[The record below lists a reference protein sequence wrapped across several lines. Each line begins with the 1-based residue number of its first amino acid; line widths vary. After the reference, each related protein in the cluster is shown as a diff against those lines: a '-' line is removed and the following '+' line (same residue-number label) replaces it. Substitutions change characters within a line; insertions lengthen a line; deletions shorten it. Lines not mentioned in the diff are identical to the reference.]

1 VSALA
6 SAPALADD
14 HAILKARYDEI
25 ALSGDERTTAC
36 DYRLR
41 ELEIDL
47 GREYI
52 RDGDAVL
59 DVGCGPGVALREY
72 AAARHIRACGI
83 DYSEN
88 MVEAARRNL
97 AETAPELEIEFQ
109 VASVTD
115 LPYADR
121 EFDVVTSHRC
131 LMALL
136 DWGRQQEALR
146 EIHRVLKP
154 GGVLVLME
162 GTFEGIARLNE
173 YRVRF
178 GLEEIDP
185 ETRNRLLTLK
195 FHEPQLL
202 EFIEPLYELLRIQRF
217 GMYYFLTRIVQ
228 PLLVAPD
235 PPSYDHP
242 LNEVAREIAKVV
254 PDFHSLG
261 HLVGFVLRK
270 RP

>member
-1 VSALA
+1 
-6 SAPALADD
+6 LADD
-14 HAILKARYDEI
+14 DATLKARYDEI

-36 DYRLR
+36 DYQLR

-47 GREYI
+47 GREHI
-52 RDGDAVL
+52 RDGDVVL
-59 DVGCGPGVALREY
+59 DVGCGPGAALRDY
-72 AAARHIRACGI
+72 ASKRSIRAHGI

-88 MVEAARRNL
+88 MIEAARRSL
-97 AETAPELEIEFQ
+97 AETAPDLEVELQ
-109 VASVTD
+109 VASVTE
-115 LPYADR
+115 LPHSDG

-154 GGVLVLME
+154 GGTLVMME
-162 GTFEGIARLNE
+162 GTFEGIERLNQ
-173 YRVRF
+173 YRRRF
-178 GLEEIDP
+178 GLSEIDAAGR
-185 ETRNRLLTLK
+185 ERLITLK
-195 FHEPQLL
+195 FHEQQLL
-202 EFIEPLYELLRIQRF
+202 DFTESLYELLRVQRF
-217 GMYYFLTRIVQ
+217 GMYYFLTRIIQ

-235 PPSYDHP
+235 APSYDHP
-242 LNEVAREIAKVV
+242 LNEIAKQVARAI
-254 PDFHSLG
+254 PDFDGLG

>member
-1 VSALA
+1 MAE
-6 SAPALADD
+6 DD
-14 HAILKARYDEI
+14 ATLKARYDEI

-36 DYRLR
+36 DFQLR

-59 DVGCGPGVALREY
+59 DVGCGPGVALRDY
-72 AAARHIRACGI
+72 ASNRRIRACGI

-88 MVEAARRNL
+88 MIEAARRNL
-97 AETAPELEIEFQ
+97 AETAPELGVEFE
-109 VASVTD
+109 VASVTE
-115 LPYADR
+115 LPYGDG

-136 DWGRQQEALR
+136 EWERQQEALR
-146 EIHRVLKP
+146 DIHRVLKP
-154 GGVLVLME
+154 GGTLVLME
-162 GTFEGIARLNE
+162 GTFEGIDRLNE
-173 YRVRF
+173 YRRRF
-178 GLEEIDP
+178 GLSEIDP
-185 ETRNRLLTLK
+185 GGRDRLLTLK
-195 FHEPQLL
+195 FHETELL
-202 EFIEPLYELLRIQRF
+202 EFVEPLYELLRIQRF

-235 PPSYDHP
+235 PPSYDHR
-242 LNEVAREIAKVV
+242 LNEVAKEIARVV
-254 PDFHSLG
+254 PDLEGIG
-261 HLVGFVLRK
+261 HLTGFVLRK

>member
-1 VSALA
+1 M
-6 SAPALADD
+6 ADD
-14 HAILKARYDEI
+14 HATLKATYDEI

-41 ELEIDL
+41 ELEINL

-59 DVGCGPGVALREY
+59 DVGCGPGVALRDY
-72 AAARHIRACGI
+72 ASTRDIRACGI

-97 AETAPELEIEFQ
+97 AETAPQLDVEFQ
-109 VASVTD
+109 TASVTD
-115 LPYADR
+115 LPYGDG

-136 DWGRQQEALR
+136 EWERQQDGLR

-162 GTFEGIARLNE
+162 GTFEGINRLNE
-173 YRVRF
+173 YRLRF

-185 ETRNRLLTLK
+185 ETKRLLTLK

-235 PPSYDHP
+235 SPSYDHP
-242 LNEVAREIAKVV
+242 LNEVARDIAKVI
-254 PDFHSLG
+254 PDFESLG

>member
-1 VSALA
+1 MTDEDAL
-6 SAPALADD
+6 
-14 HAILKARYDEI
+14 LKSRYDEI
-25 ALSGDERTTAC
+25 ALTGDDTTTAC
-36 DYRLR
+36 DHRLR
-41 ELEIDL
+41 ELEIEL
-47 GREYI
+47 GLEYI

-72 AAARHIRACGI
+72 AGERQIRACGI

-88 MVEAARRNL
+88 MIQMAKRRL
-97 AETAPELEIEFQ
+97 AETRPELEIEFKT
-109 VASVTD
+109 ASV
-115 LPYADR
+115 LEMPYPDA

-136 DWGRQQEALR
+136 RWDRQQQALD

-154 GGVLVLME
+154 GGLLVLME
-162 GTFEGIARLNE
+162 GTFEGLARLNDHRR
-173 YRVRF
+173 RV

-185 ETRNRLLTLK
+185 SGSDRLLTLK
-195 FHEPQLL
+195 FHEDQLL
-202 EFIEPLYELLRIQRF
+202 AYVAPTLELLRVKRF

-235 PPSYDHP
+235 RPSYDHP
-242 LNEVAREIAKVV
+242 LNEVARKIDRLV
-254 PDFHSLG
+254 PDFGELG
-261 HLVGFVLRK
+261 HLAGFILRK